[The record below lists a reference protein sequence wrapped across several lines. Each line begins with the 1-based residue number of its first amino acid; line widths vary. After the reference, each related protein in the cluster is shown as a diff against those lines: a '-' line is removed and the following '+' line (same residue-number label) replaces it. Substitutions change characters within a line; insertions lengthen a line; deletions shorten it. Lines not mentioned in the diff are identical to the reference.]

1 MDLLSLPFHQ
11 NRVLFGHDLAPHL
24 VAFELE
30 GDDKIRVFAKKACPE
45 QSRRACPEH
54 QRREGNVVSEVHPF
68 TPFLLLS
75 DEKLLKGF
83 KREYEVEA
91 LKGSGFYRYLV
102 RFPRWSELQ
111 NAKAYLQ
118 KVSGKTS
125 SAPDAP
131 YLFLNDPVHQYLLL
145 SGKTSFL
152 GLPFSQLRRM
162 QLDIEVYCG
171 EGFEFPKAEREQD
184 RIIAITLSDQSG
196 WERLISGKDYS
207 EAEMLGELVEEIRE
221 RDPDVIEGH
230 NLFRFDLEYIEKRAK
245 RYGIPL
251 AFGRNGSVL
260 KSHPSRMQIAERAI
274 TYQKYE
280 IYGRHIVDTWMLAQ
294 YYDIAAR
301 DLEGYGLKD
310 VAKHFELS
318 PEDRT
323 YIPSHKIS
331 WTFDHDP
338 ETLFKYALDDV
349 RETRAISTLLS
360 PSYYIQAQIFP
371 FPYQSVILKG
381 NATKIDALLLREH
394 LYQRHA
400 VPAPSEGKEVMGG
413 YTDIRIQ
420 GVIQNVLHCDVTSLY
435 PSIMLIY
442 GSFPK
447 KDTLQL
453 FPALLQDLKDFRV
466 QAKELARKLTL
477 SPVEGAENEE
487 ARSYFEA
494 LQATFKILINS
505 FYGYLGTEG
514 MHFNDFEAANRV
526 TAKGRELI
534 KGIMDGLERLGCR
547 IIEVDTDGLYFVPPE
562 RIRTPEDEERLMEEV
577 SRILPEGI
585 RLELDG
591 RFKSMFS
598 YKMKNY
604 ALLDDNERLIVK
616 GSGLKSR
623 GLELFQRNW
632 MEGMMRLLLKG
643 EKGKVK
649 ELLRQYME
657 AFERHEFD
665 VRMFMKTETLQDSL
679 ETYQQKVRAKKRNP
693 AAPYEL
699 ALKSERPY
707 QPGDQVSYYI
717 TGRGTK
723 VKVHESCKL
732 ASQWDPQNPD
742 ENVEYYQAKLLEL
755 YEKFKPFIEGGEGAE
770 QGTLLPLMD

>member
-1 MDLLSLPFHQ
+1 MDLLNLPFHQ
-11 NRVLFGHDLAPHL
+11 NRVLFGHDQTPHL

-30 GDDKIRVFAKKACPE
+30 GDDKIRVFAKK
-45 QSRRACPEH
+45 
-54 QRREGNVVSEVHPF
+54 EGSVISEVHPF

-75 DEKLLKGF
+75 DEKLLKNF
-83 KREYEVEA
+83 KRAYEVEA

-111 NAKAYLQ
+111 NAKSYLQ
-118 KVSGKTS
+118 KVSGKTP

-145 SGKTSFL
+145 SGQTSFL
-152 GLPFSQLRRM
+152 GLPFSELRRM

-184 RIIAITLSDQSG
+184 RIIAIALSDQSG
-196 WERLISGKDYS
+196 WERLISGRDFS
-207 EAEMLGELVEEIRE
+207 EREMLEELVQEIRE
-221 RDPDVIEGH
+221 RDPDIIEGH

-251 AFGRNGSVL
+251 AFGRDGSVL
-260 KSHPSRMQIAERAI
+260 RSHPSRMQIAERAI

-323 YIPSHKIS
+323 YIPSHRIS

-338 ETLFKYALDDV
+338 ETLHKYALDDV

-360 PSYYIQAQIFP
+360 PSYFIQAQIFP
-371 FPYQSVILKG
+371 FPYQNVILKG
-381 NATKIDALLLREH
+381 NATKIDALLLREY
-394 LYQRHA
+394 LAQRHA
-400 VPAPSEGKEVMGG
+400 IPAPSEGKEVIGG

-420 GVIQNVLHCDVTSLY
+420 GVIRNVLHCDVTSLY

-442 GSFPK
+442 GCFPQ
-447 KDTLQL
+447 KDELHL
-453 FPALLQDLKDFRV
+453 FPTLLQDLKDFRV
-466 QAKELARKLTL
+466 QAKALARK
-477 SPVEGAENEE
+477 AENEE

-534 KGIMDGLERLGCR
+534 MGIMNRLEELGCR

-591 RFKSMFS
+591 RFQSMFS

-604 ALLDDNERLIVK
+604 ALLDWNERLIVK

-623 GLELFQRNW
+623 GLELFQRMW
-632 MEGMMRLLLKG
+632 MEEMMRLLLKG
-643 EKGKVK
+643 EKEKVK
-649 ELLRQYME
+649 ELLRRYME

-717 TGRGTK
+717 TGRGAK
-723 VKVHESCKL
+723 VKVHEACKW

-755 YEKFKPFIEGGEGAE
+755 YEKFKPFIEGE
-770 QGTLLPLMD
+770 QGQQESLLPLE